1 MARDLTKPVKYL
13 GVLLDEHLNW
23 NEQITQVKMKLNRA
37 IGIISKLKYNANLSV
52 LKIIYHSLFGSHLFY
67 RSLIWKQKAL
77 KTQNTFQTLQN
88 RTLRKITFKKC
99 RNFATYIYKDLKILK
114 FRDHIT
120 QQNCLFGFSLEQ
132 NPQ

>member
-23 NEQITQVKMKLNRA
+23 NEQITQVKMKLNHA

-67 RSLIWKQKAL
+67 S
-77 KTQNTFQTLQN
+77 
-88 RTLRKITFKKC
+88 
-99 RNFATYIYKDLKILK
+99 
-114 FRDHIT
+114 
-120 QQNCLFGFSLEQ
+120 
-132 NPQ
+132 P